1 MKRRTAGRVAKPRLC
16 AYCQSPLAERRP
28 VYLLATTAGTIVGP
42 YHAGCAERVV
52 LAGKKNPISNDLAPY
67 AERFGEMVPREETL
81 PW

>member
-1 MKRRTAGRVAKPRLC
+1 MKRRTAGRVAKPRIC

-52 LAGKKNPISNDLAPY
+52 LSRRKGDAVVKVEGDPY
-67 AERFGEMVPREETL
+67 GMLLPHAREETL

>member
-1 MKRRTAGRVAKPRLC
+1 MKRRTAGRVAKPRIC

-28 VYLLATTAGTIVGP
+28 VFLLATTAGTIVGP

-52 LAGKKNPISNDLAPY
+52 IASDEIRNRGLEPAAS
-67 AERFGEMVPREETL
+67 FGRIVHPPREETL

>member
-1 MKRRTAGRVAKPRLC
+1 MNRRTAGRVAKPRIC
-16 AYCQSPLAERRP
+16 AGCQGVMTERRP
-28 VYLLATTAGTIVGP
+28 VFLVATTAGTIVGP

-52 LAGKKNPISNDLAPY
+52 LAAKRNPISNDLAPY